1 MTALGMIETIGLVSA
16 LEAADAGLKA
26 AAVRLLG
33 TDYVRGGLVMVRFS
47 GEVAAVQAAVDAGAQ
62 AAQRIGKV
70 FSAHV
75 IARAMPEV
83 VSMLLDQ
90 GDCPHAENSGCASCG
105 ACEGAKREAKE
116 HKAPAISPHY
126 EDWTVLKLRQHVR
139 ELPGFPLS
147 PNEIRFARKDEL
159 LSALAIWK
167 AQRNT

>member
-75 IARAMPEV
+75 IPRAMPEV

-90 GDCPHAENSGCASCG
+90 DDCPHAENSGCASCS
-105 ACEGAKREAKE
+105 ACEGARRASEKHAMPPTS
-116 HKAPAISPHY
+116 AHY

-159 LSALAIWK
+159 LRALDAWK
-167 AQRNT
+167 SR